1 MINKERWAKFIWLK
15 LQRKSKKFLPKQ
27 EKEAAIKR
35 LHRELWLDATWNT
48 NYIVFTISACLI
60 ATFGLISNS
69 TAVIIGAMLIAPLM
83 LPLRALAFA
92 ALEGEFLLFRKALL
106 SIIGATILALF
117 LSSLTGHLVDIPDFG
132 TETLARTQPNLVDL
146 GIAVVAGGISSFAK
160 VRRGVSDALAGTAIA
175 VALMPPLC
183 VVGLCLSQ
191 EKLFFARGAFLLY
204 LTNLLG
210 ITLACMIVFILAGY
224 TEINHALGWT
234 IALTG
239 LMILPLGASFIELVR
254 QAQLEAEITNKLIN
268 ETITVGEGVAKTKIE
283 VDWTKTPPII
293 YVTLQTH
300 KEIFP
305 NQAALVEKFIARK
318 MGQPFEIVFMVSEVK
333 QVTSRDLVDQENNQV
348 LEKVEPKQLEK
359 KEDSPL
365 PQKLKM
371 PTADIVIQDDNYIF
385 LKSETLDTLLTKFRK
400 SKPAEIFLVQ
410 GKYSIYQGQGII
422 RRNTN
427 DDIIFKLYKKPK
439 KINIKS

>member
-15 LQRKSKKFLPKQ
+15 LQRKSRRLIPKQ
-27 EKEAAIKR
+27 EKEVAIKR

-92 ALEGEFLLFRKALL
+92 ALEGDFSLFRKALL
-106 SIIGATILALF
+106 SIAGATILALF
-117 LSSLTGHLVDIPDFG
+117 LSSITGHLVNIPEFG
-132 TETLARTQPNLVDL
+132 SETLARTQPNLVDL

-160 VRRGVSDALAGTAIA
+160 VRRGVSDAIAGTAIA

-191 EKLFFARGAFLLY
+191 SKLYFAKGAFLLY

-234 IALTG
+234 IGLTG

-254 QAQLEAEITNKLIN
+254 HAQLEAEITNKLVN
-268 ETITVGEGVAKTKIE
+268 ETITVGKGVDNTKID
-283 VDWTKTPPII
+283 VDWTKNPPII
-293 YVTLQTH
+293 YITLQTE
-300 KEIFP
+300 KDIYP
-305 NQAALVEKFIARK
+305 NQAALVEQFIQRK
-318 MGQPFEIVFMVSEVK
+318 MGQPFDIVFIVSQVK
-333 QVTSRDLVDQENNQV
+333 RITSDKLEIEIEPTYIKPNPTPQPQPQVESPTIEPSPTTKPENINNIQPELPEPSEPDSNSNLLLPARDFLDNQ
-348 LEKVEPKQLEK
+348 
-359 KEDSPL
+359 
-365 PQKLKM
+365 
-371 PTADIVIQDDNYIF
+371 N
-385 LKSETLDTLLTKFRK
+385 
-400 SKPAEIFLVQ
+400 
-410 GKYSIYQGQGII
+410 YSIDRDRQLLQPQ
-422 RRNTN
+422 TN
-427 DDIIFKLYKKPK
+427 STKVD
-439 KINIKS
+439 S